1 MKEMRS
7 KTSLFYRILLF
18 VLLFSQ
24 SINAQWT
31 SRKSGTDKNLHAVNF
46 TSAEVGYTVGDAG
59 TILKTTNAGVCW
71 SSQTS
76 GVSNNLQSVIFTAT
90 TTGYAVG
97 SNGLILKTNNGG
109 KNWDIKYS
117 GTGNFLSD
125 VFFTDTLTGYSVG
138 GNGTIIK
145 TIDGGEHWISQAID
159 SENFYNSVYFSNANI
174 GYIVGYEI
182 ILKTTN
188 GGSNW
193 SVLKSWHSWMPIFH
207 GLFMNLT
214 SVCFTD
220 SIHGYIT
227 GYGYAY
233 SINAQTIL
241 TDSFLLKTIDGGLN
255 WTEQVSNGILY
266 DMHFKD
272 AESGYAAGTRGSIV
286 KTMDSGS
293 FWQSEPN
300 GMANDLFSICYM
312 DSNMACAVGKKGVIL
327 TSNAAG
333 IPCMDES
340 EVIFDWQI
348 YPSPTNTSIS
358 FEVSALDENSSFV
371 IYDMLGK
378 ELKRQTIDSK
388 ITRIDVSLWNTGIYF
403 IKLVTTQLTD
413 VRKFI
418 KE

>member
-1 MKEMRS
+1 MKQC
-7 KTSLFYRILLF
+7 KTSLVYSFLVF
-18 VLLFSQ
+18 SLLFSQ

-31 SRKSGTDKNLHAVNF
+31 SRKSGTDKNLHAVYF
-46 TSAEVGYTVGDAG
+46 TSVEVGYTVGDAG
-59 TILKTTNAGVCW
+59 TILRTTNSGVCW
-71 SSQTS
+71 SIQTS
-76 GVSNNLQSVIFTAT
+76 GVSNNLQSVIFTTAT
-90 TTGYAVG
+90 TGFAVG

-109 KNWDIKYS
+109 KNWDVKYS

-220 SIHGYIT
+220 STHGYIT

-233 SINAQTIL
+233 YINAQTIL

-266 DMHFKD
+266 EVNFRD
-272 AESGYAAGTRGSIV
+272 AESGYAAGTRGAIV

-293 FWQSEPN
+293 LWQSEPN
-300 GMANDLFSICYM
+300 GKANDLFSICYM
-312 DSNMACAVGKKGVIL
+312 DSNMACAVGKMGVIL
-327 TSNAAG
+327 TSTAAG
-333 IPCMDES
+333 VPCMDES
-340 EVIFDWQI
+340 EVNFDWKI

-403 IKLVTTQLTD
+403 IKLVTTKLTD